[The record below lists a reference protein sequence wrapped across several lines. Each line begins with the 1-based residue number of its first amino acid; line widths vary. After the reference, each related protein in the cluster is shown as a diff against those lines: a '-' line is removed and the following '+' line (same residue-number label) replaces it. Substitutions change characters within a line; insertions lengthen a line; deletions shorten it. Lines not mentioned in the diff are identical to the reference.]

1 MARWHCAGTARAL
14 PEHCLGIDRELTVP
28 LNATQGQRASVSANE
43 RRPGTSQTAPSSAL
57 KDVHSCRSLL
67 LSMSYHL
74 DGMSKQRSGKRDRP
88 KYVAVVPVGQC
99 SLRPNPKKGTKSEVR
114 VRLAYRLLFTLDDA
128 LRTLMKRRGELSMYV
143 LDALK
148 CGDFQKMP
156 LVDINMEI
164 KAPEVNMFM
173 PTELYQKIR
182 AAADRR
188 DVSLNVIVNSAMAQW
203 LAKRGLVEIRPL

>member
-1 MARWHCAGTARAL
+1 
-14 PEHCLGIDRELTVP
+14 
-28 LNATQGQRASVSANE
+28 
-43 RRPGTSQTAPSSAL
+43 
-57 KDVHSCRSLL
+57 
-67 LSMSYHL
+67 MSYHL
-74 DGMSKQRSGKRDRP
+74 SGMAKKRPSKEDKP
-88 KYVAVVPVGQC
+88 KYVTVVPVGQKFVKAKPE
-99 SLRPNPKKGTKSEVR
+99 SSTKPEDR

-143 LDALK
+143 LEALDSA
-148 CGDFQKMP
+148 DFQKIP
-156 LVDINMEI
+156 LVDINLEI

-182 AAADRR
+182 AAAEKR

>member
-1 MARWHCAGTARAL
+1 
-14 PEHCLGIDRELTVP
+14 
-28 LNATQGQRASVSANE
+28 
-43 RRPGTSQTAPSSAL
+43 
-57 KDVHSCRSLL
+57 
-67 LSMSYHL
+67 MSYHL
-74 DGMSKQRSGKRDRP
+74 NGMAKKRPNKEDKP
-88 KYVAVVPVGQC
+88 KYVAVVPVGQKFVKAKPE
-99 SLRPNPKKGTKSEVR
+99 SGTKPEDR

-143 LDALK
+143 LEALDSA
-148 CGDFQKMP
+148 DFQTMP
-156 LVDINMEI
+156 LVDINLEI

-182 AAADRR
+182 TAAEKR

>member
-1 MARWHCAGTARAL
+1 MAKK
-14 PEHCLGIDRELTVP
+14 
-28 LNATQGQRASVSANE
+28 
-43 RRPGTSQTAPSSAL
+43 RP
-57 KDVHSCRSLL
+57 
-67 LSMSYHL
+67 
-74 DGMSKQRSGKRDRP
+74 SKEDKP
-88 KYVAVVPVGQC
+88 KYVAVVPVGQKFVKAKPE
-99 SLRPNPKKGTKSEVR
+99 SSTKPEDR

-143 LDALK
+143 LEALDSA
-148 CGDFQKMP
+148 DFQKMP
-156 LVDINMEI
+156 LVDINLEI

-182 AAADRR
+182 SAAEKR

>member
-1 MARWHCAGTARAL
+1 
-14 PEHCLGIDRELTVP
+14 
-28 LNATQGQRASVSANE
+28 
-43 RRPGTSQTAPSSAL
+43 
-57 KDVHSCRSLL
+57 
-67 LSMSYHL
+67 MSYHL
-74 DGMSKQRSGKRDRP
+74 GGMSIQRSGKRDKP
-88 KYVAVVPVGQC
+88 KYVAVVPVGQKFVKAK
-99 SLRPNPKKGTKSEVR
+99 PETGTKSEVR

-143 LDALK
+143 LEALESA
-148 CGDFQKMP
+148 DFQKMR
-156 LVDINMEI
+156 LVDINLEI

-182 AAADRR
+182 AAAETR